1 MHPDPKRIMDL
12 SCAYYDSCVLFAAN
26 DLGVFAALD
35 KLSSA
40 DAPTLARELSA
51 DERGLTLL
59 LNAAVAAGLLVKTG
73 EDFSN
78 APEAAAFLVP
88 GKPGDLS
95 NAIRYNRDVL
105 PAWAKLAEL
114 AKNGKPV
121 EKPALHLGEDKDRT
135 RTFVYAMH
143 FRALGIGRA
152 LVAQMDLSGVKSM
165 LDVGGGPG
173 TYSVLLAQKHPD
185 LSSTVMDLPE
195 VAAIAGELIAS
206 QNMADRVKAVPGDYH
221 TADFPPGQDAVI
233 ILGVLHQE
241 SPESIL
247 AVFRKAHACLNPG
260 GRIFVMDMMS
270 DETHTS
276 PKFSAMFAVNMA
288 LTTENGW
295 VFSDKELAGW
305 LASAGFTDVNTKPLP
320 PPMPHWL
327 TEAKKQTA

>member
-26 DLGVFAALD
+26 DLGVFAAID
-35 KLSSA
+35 KLASA
-40 DAPTLARELSA
+40 DAPTLARELKT
-51 DERGLTLL
+51 DLRGLTLL
-59 LNAAVAAGLLVKTG
+59 LNAAAAAGLLIKKG
-73 EDFSN
+73 AEFANS
-78 APEAAAFLVP
+78 PEAAAFLVP

-114 AKNGKPV
+114 ARSGKPV

-152 LVAQMDLSGVKSM
+152 LVTQMDLSGVKSV

-173 TYSVLLAQKHPD
+173 TYSVLLARKYPG
-185 LSSTVMDLPE
+185 LTSTVMDLPE

-206 QNMADRVKAVPGDYH
+206 QGMAERVKAVPGDYH
-221 TADFPPGQDAVI
+221 TAEFPAGQDAVI

-241 SPESIL
+241 SPEAIV
-247 AVFRKAHACLNPG
+247 AVFKKAYECIKPG
-260 GRIFVMDMMS
+260 GRIFVMDMMC

-305 LASAGFTDVNTKPLP
+305 LAEAGFTGVVTKPLP

-327 TEAKKQTA
+327 TEAKKAD